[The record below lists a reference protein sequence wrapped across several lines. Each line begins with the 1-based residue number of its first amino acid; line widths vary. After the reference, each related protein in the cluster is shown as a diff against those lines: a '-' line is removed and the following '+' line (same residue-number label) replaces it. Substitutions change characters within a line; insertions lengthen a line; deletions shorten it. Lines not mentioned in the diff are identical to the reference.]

1 MKEKI
6 LLTGSGG
13 LVGLCLI
20 SILKAH
26 QIKFDAPNRQVL
38 DLLNI
43 RAIKEYLN
51 NNKPNVIIHLAAE
64 TNVDLCEIQRSH
76 AILANY
82 ESTKVIADYCKEYN
96 CRLIYISTSG
106 ALAGNNVSQSSE
118 IDIPNPVNFYSL
130 TKVKSEEYIQNRVK
144 SYLIIRAAWMIGITK
159 GENKKFA
166 EKIYQQ
172 ISSFVPSVKAVS
184 NLYGSLTSGK
194 RLAQFIFENISA
206 ESNDIV
212 HCASNTICSR
222 FDIAK
227 YIKWYTKSSTE
238 IIPVN
243 ACEFPL
249 SAPRGF
255 SEGLT
260 SEIAQYKF
268 NYQALSWEEELNC
281 FLEDVRG

>member
-1 MKEKI
+1 MEEKI

-13 LVGLCLI
+13 LVGLCLA
-20 SILKAH
+20 SILEANH
-26 QIKFDAPNRQVL
+26 IKFDAPSRQVL
-38 DLLNI
+38 DLKNI
-43 RAIKEYLN
+43 HGVKEYLN
-51 NNKPNVIIHLAAE
+51 KSKPNIIIHLAAE

-76 AILANY
+76 AILVNY
-82 ESTKVIADYCKEYN
+82 ESTRIIADYCREYN

-106 ALAGNNVSQSSE
+106 ALAGNHVSQSSE
-118 IDIPNPVNFYSL
+118 IDMPNPVNFYSL
-130 TKVKSEEYIQNRVK
+130 TKVKSEEYIQNKVK
-144 SYLIIRAAWMIGITK
+144 NYLIIRAAWMIGATK

-172 ISSFVPSVKAVS
+172 ISSSVPSVKAVS

-194 RLAQFIFENISA
+194 RLGEFIFNNISVD
-206 ESNDIV
+206 SNDII

-243 ACEFPL
+243 ACDFPL

-255 SEGLT
+255 SEGLS

-268 NYQALSWEEELNC
+268 NYKPLSWEEELNC